1 MALNIKN
8 ERAEQLARE
17 AARRTGRSITDA
29 LIAALDVY
37 LAQLPSG
44 GSPRGTHGE
53 IDRIL
58 REYRRLPLL
67 DERPGEAIAAELYDE
82 DGLPR

>member
-8 ERAEQLARE
+8 ERAERLARE
-17 AARRTGRSITDA
+17 AAQRTGQSITDV
-29 LIAALDVY
+29 LITALDVY
-37 LAQLPSG
+37 LAQLPPAG
-44 GSPRGTHGE
+44 ARPGTSEE

-67 DERPGEAIAAELYDE
+67 DERPGAAIVDDLYGE